1 MDQHLPR
8 RAPGPAVP
16 PVPLTAQ
23 EGGLI
28 TIMAVKKS
36 SLIRL
41 LGLITSAPEPEPEP
55 EREAEHE
62 VYLPKRWD
70 LRTCHSAVIHTGT
83 LASCEEYLDKHRS
96 ESGRQ
101 RHRAAI
107 RPTGQMTGAEAAPA
121 PSRTD
126 NRSNKS

>member
-23 EGGLI
+23 EGALI
-28 TIMAVKKS
+28 TIVTLKKPA
-36 SLIRL
+36 LTRL
-41 LGLITSAPEPEPEP
+41 LRLITSAPAPVL
-55 EREAEHE
+55 EAEHE
-62 VYLPKRWD
+62 TYLPNRWD
-70 LRTCHSAVIHTGT
+70 PRTCHSAVIHTGT
-83 LASCEEYLDKHRS
+83 LASCEEYLDKHRT

-101 RHRAAI
+101 HHRAAI
-107 RPTGQMTGAEAAPA
+107 RPTGQMTGAEASPA